1 MFLIHIN
8 DLPDKNRS
16 TCKIFADGTSFFSH
30 ALDKDT
36 SQDELNYDLQK
47 VKFQRKIQ
55 FNADPK
61 KTSTRSDFFPK
72 QRRVTTLFP

>member
-55 FNADPK
+55 LI
-61 KTSTRSDFFPK
+61 
-72 QRRVTTLFP
+72 Q

>member
-61 KTSTRSDFFPK
+61 KQAQEVIFF
-72 QRRVTTLFP
+72 QNSAE